1 MLNVVLYLRIVVV
14 FMMVFTSPWITAD
27 TRSDLTVRAML
38 EPVQEAVVSS
48 ELAARINAIHVR
60 SGEAFNKGDPLM
72 LFDCSLLQANL
83 DEAQA
88 DHGGALVQLENKRD
102 LYRLN
107 SAGQMEVRLAELDVD
122 RMKARLDSAKTM
134 KERCTLKAPFSGRVV
149 DVMVNPFESVAV
161 SDELI
166 FLLDD
171 SQLEVSLVLPSSWLS
186 WLEAGVPFSLMVD
199 ETGQEYTGYITRLG
213 ARVDAVSQSVR
224 VTGQLS
230 RMHTDLMAGMSGT
243 VWFDNNIN
251 KNRKSE
257 QP

>member
-1 MLNVVLYLRIVVV
+1 ML
-14 FMMVFTSPWITAD
+14 MMAFTCPWIVAD

-38 EPVQEAVVSS
+38 EAVQEAVVSS
-48 ELAARINAIHVR
+48 ELTTRINAINVR
-60 SGEAFNKGDPLM
+60 NGEAFNKGDPLV
-72 LFDCSLLQANL
+72 LFDCSLLQAGL
-83 DEAQA
+83 DEARA

-107 SAGQMEVRLAELDVD
+107 SAGHMEVRLAELGVD

-134 KERCTLKAPFSGRVV
+134 KERCTLKAPFNGRVV

-166 FLLDD
+166 SLLDD

-186 WLEAGVPFSLMVD
+186 WLEMGVPFSLMVD
-199 ETGQEYTGYITRLG
+199 ETGKEYAGYITRLG

-224 VTGQLS
+224 VTGQLNKTHS
-230 RMHTDLMAGMSGT
+230 DLMAGMSGT
-243 VWFDNNIN
+243 VWFDNNTDKN
-251 KNRKSE
+251 KKSK
-257 QP
+257 